1 MSDRVF
7 SIQTQRNHS
16 NRFKALKTE
25 ARGTEII
32 MLGTPRRA
40 SIFEL

>member
-1 MSDRVF
+1 MLDRVF

-25 ARGTEII
+25 ASGIEII
-32 MLGTPRRA
+32 MLEIPQRA

>member
-7 SIQTQRNHS
+7 SIQNRQNYS
-16 NRFKALKTE
+16 NSFKALKTE
-25 ARGTEII
+25 ARGIEII
-32 MLGTPRRA
+32 MLGTPQGA